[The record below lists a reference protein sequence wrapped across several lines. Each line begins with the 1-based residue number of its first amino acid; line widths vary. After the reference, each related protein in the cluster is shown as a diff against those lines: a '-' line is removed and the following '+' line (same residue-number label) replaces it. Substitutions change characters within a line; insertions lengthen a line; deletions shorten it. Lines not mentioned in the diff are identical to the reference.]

1 MYTMHICLSADCVMH
16 ALLTVLYL
24 CCLHCSMDLWTQMK
38 AKKTLSAAAG
48 IFCINVT
55 EEVFNINFNHM
66 TMVT

>member
-1 MYTMHICLSADCVMH
+1 MYTMHICLSAD

-24 CCLHCSMDLWTQMK
+24 CCLHCSMDLWIQMK
-38 AKKTLSAAAG
+38 VKKILSEG

-55 EEVFNINFNHM
+55 EEVFNINFTYM